1 MVTQH
6 RIVPA
11 IQWYEG
17 MLLSPQHFQQ
27 QELRWQQLLSTHLNH
42 LVSHH
47 WGVIE
52 VEFDPVTLPAGLL
65 RILNLKAIM
74 PDGLV
79 LNHFAKP
86 ESTQLELD
94 LNNSKQKIM
103 ETGATIYLA
112 VPDYAEGLSP
122 VKSELPRFD
131 AVEGDSVTDDNAAD
145 NVVQIPRLMPR
156 ISLMLCDAPPA
167 RYTSFPIAKVGY
179 SDESFVL
186 KPYVPP
192 CFRIPQVSMLGE
204 KCGLLVQRLR
214 EKSAYLSE
222 KWQAQLGTPLIGETA
237 SQMRPLVQSLPI
249 VEPLLLSDVAHPF
262 QLYQALCQVAGYV
275 STLRLGQIPPIF
287 PVYNHNE
294 LLATFQPLFDW
305 INIVIDSIEKAYSVL
320 LFSKRDRL
328 YTIKIQPEIFTPQLL
343 VGLKAPSTMT
353 EGELADWMRDAIITT
368 ESHFE
373 SARIR
378 RITGA
383 YRELVEDQELYDLMP
398 GRGVLIFKINAEAQ
412 FISRGERL
420 VVVNPADSAEKRPTE
435 IVLYIKHK
443 DITKQQVSPSSYEQ
457 QKTRSSTIE
466 EHD

>member
-27 QELRWQQLLSTHLNH
+27 QELRWHQLSSVHLNH
-42 LVSHH
+42 LSSHH
-47 WGVIE
+47 WGAIDL
-52 VEFDPVTLPAGLL
+52 EFDPVTLPTGLL
-65 RILNLKAIM
+65 RVLNLRAIM

-79 LNHFAKP
+79 VSHFAKP
-86 ESTQLELD
+86 ESVQLELD
-94 LNNSKQKIM
+94 LNNFKQKVI
-103 ETGATIYLA
+103 ETGATVYL
-112 VPDYAEGLSP
+112 VIPEYTDGLSP
-122 VKSELPRFD
+122 IKSEWSRFD
-131 AVEGDSVTDDNAAD
+131 VVEGENVVDDNAAD
-145 NVVQIPRLMPR
+145 NVMQIPRLMPR

-179 SDESFVL
+179 CDESFIL

-192 CFRIPQVSMLGE
+192 CFRIPQVSLLGE

-222 KWQAQLGTPLIGETA
+222 KWQVQLGTPLIGETT

-249 VEPLLLSDVAHPF
+249 IEPLLLSDVAHPF

-287 PVYNHNE
+287 PVYNHND

-305 INIVIDSIEKAYSVL
+305 VNIVIDSIEKAYSIL
-320 LFSKRDRL
+320 LFARRDRL
-328 YTIKIQPEIFTPQLL
+328 FTIKIQPEIFTPQLL

-383 YRELVEDQELYDLMP
+383 HREVVEDKELYDLMP

-412 FISRGERL
+412 FVSRGERL
-420 VVVNPADSAEKRPTE
+420 VIVNPADSSEKRPIE
-435 IVLYIKHK
+435 IVLYLKHR
-443 DITKQQVSPSSYEQ
+443 DITNQQTPSSGYEQ
-457 QKTRSSTIE
+457 QKIRSSDIE
-466 EHD
+466 EHS

>member
-27 QELRWQQLLSTHLNH
+27 QELRWQQLSSIHLNH
-42 LVSHH
+42 LSAHH

-52 VEFDPVTLPAGLL
+52 LEFDPVTLPTGLL

-79 LNHFAKP
+79 LSHFAKP

-94 LNNSKQKIM
+94 LNNFKQKIM

-112 VPDYAEGLSP
+112 VPDYVDGLSP
-122 VKSELPRFD
+122 IKSELPRFD

-145 NVVQIPRLMPR
+145 NVIQMPRLLPR

-167 RYTSFPIAKVGY
+167 RYTSFPLAKVGY
-179 SDESFVL
+179 SDESFNL
-186 KPYVPP
+186 KPFLPP

-222 KWQAQLGTPLIGETA
+222 KWQAQLGTALIGETA
-237 SQMRPLVQSLPI
+237 AQMRPLVQSLPVI
-249 VEPLLLSDVAHPF
+249 EPLLLSDVAHPF

-287 PVYNHNE
+287 PSYNHND

-305 INIVIDSIEKAYSVL
+305 VNIVIDSIEKAYSIL
-320 LFSKRDRL
+320 LFAKRDRL
-328 YTIKIQPEIFTPQLL
+328 FTIKIQSEIFTPQIL

-383 YRELVEDQELYDLMP
+383 HREVVEDQELYDLMP
-398 GRGVLIFKINAEAQ
+398 GRGVLIFKINADAQ

-435 IVLYIKHK
+435 IVLYLKHK
-443 DITKQQVSPSSYEQ
+443 DIIKQQSSASSYEQ
-457 QKTRSSTIE
+457 QRTRSYTIE
-466 EHD
+466 EHN